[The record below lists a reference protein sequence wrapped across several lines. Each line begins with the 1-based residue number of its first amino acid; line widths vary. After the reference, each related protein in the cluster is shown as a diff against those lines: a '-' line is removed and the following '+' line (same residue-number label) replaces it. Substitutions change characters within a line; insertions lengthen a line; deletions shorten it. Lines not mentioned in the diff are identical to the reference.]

1 MKEMYTPKEIKSYI
15 NGVDGTFLMVN
26 DVPTFSDIDTDAD
39 LIYLSKAIFH
49 LRRCLEEKR
58 AASKM
63 YVHCQKRNVIFYL
76 DNEYTMAVM
85 VSKNAN
91 IHLLHRIVKK
101 ILSHVKASVE
111 DNNPKEGA
119 EQKVLTFFS

>member
-15 NGVDGTFLMVN
+15 SGVDGTLLMVN
-26 DVPTFSDIDTDAD
+26 DTPAFSDIDTDAD
-39 LIYLSKAIFH
+39 LTYLSQAIFH
-49 LRRCLEEKR
+49 LRECVEEKR

-63 YVHCQKRNVIFYL
+63 YLQCQKKNVIFYL
-76 DNEYTMAVM
+76 DNEYTMGVM
-85 VSKNAN
+85 VSKDAN

-111 DNNPKEGA
+111 DNNSKEDDK
-119 EQKVLTFFS
+119 EKVLAFFA